1 MKRHCRSIDGA
12 THHIVS
18 PLIELLFL
26 LDTVQRKLNATLEK
40 NGPLLSNFSNLEKE
54 VSMIKGE
61 NMKLYEKLSNFEQM
75 QEEIR

>member
-1 MKRHCRSIDGA
+1 MKYFKAKTIKS
-12 THHIVS
+12 V
-18 PLIELLFL
+18 IELFFL
-26 LDTVQRKLNATLEK
+26 LDTVQRKLNATFEK
-40 NGPLLSNFSNLEKE
+40 NGPLHSNFSNLEKE